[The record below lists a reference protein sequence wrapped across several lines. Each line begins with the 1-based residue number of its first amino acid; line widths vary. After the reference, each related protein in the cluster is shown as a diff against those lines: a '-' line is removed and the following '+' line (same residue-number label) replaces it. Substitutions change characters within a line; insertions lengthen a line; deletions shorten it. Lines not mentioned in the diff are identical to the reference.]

1 MIYAACPA
9 HTFKSST
16 GNDACRSCP
25 RDSDTNKMASVECQ
39 CRRSYYRSSTE
50 SADTP
55 CTRQTAYCSVFIVV
69 HVVVLAVVVVVTSSS
84 ILDSA

>member
-25 RDSDTNKMASVECQ
+25 RDSDTNKMASVQCQ
-39 CRRSYYRSSTE
+39 CRR